1 MDDSAGKYCKHIP
14 VLAHFRM
21 LRSPLLCGLSPFDH
35 RGTGTKQPGGRKPPV
50 PWVPWTP
57 RIPGRNSSTDP
68 TPQQMPRPDPPTPR
82 LTRRRPC
89 AALQRLIAHGQLVM
103 KICEGKIWTI
113 SELCLEYL
121 HIKGIQGLE
130 WLERKMNVESWQGSS
145 FKPATYSRYHRRNR
159 RNTMKFRYLHHRAL
173 SPLEALTCI
182 WQLFV
187 IASLSLEALA
197 RLKDKVHH
205 AHPN

>member
-1 MDDSAGKYCKHIP
+1 MIQLGNLWPPRNGQKRAY
-14 VLAHFRM
+14 
-21 LRSPLLCGLSPFDH
+21 
-35 RGTGTKQPGGRKPPV
+35 TKQPGGRKPPV
-50 PWVPWTP
+50 TWVPWTP
-57 RIPGRNSSTDP
+57 RPGRNSSTDP

-89 AALQRLIAHGQLVM
+89 AALQRLMGPMGPMGSWSWSVKGKFGQLQSYVLN
-103 KICEGKIWTI
+103 IT
-113 SELCLEYL
+113 EYL

-145 FKPATYSRYHRRNR
+145 FKPAMYSRYHR

-205 AHPN
+205 AGSSTRVATLTMDNPWITHG